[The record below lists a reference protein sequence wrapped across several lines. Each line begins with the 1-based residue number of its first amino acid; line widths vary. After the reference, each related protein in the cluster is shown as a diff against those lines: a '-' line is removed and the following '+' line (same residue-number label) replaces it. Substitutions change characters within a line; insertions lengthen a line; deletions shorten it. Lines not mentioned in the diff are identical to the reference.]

1 MKQKI
6 KISDLEEWFEDPEE
20 TLSNF
25 MESGQAIFI
34 IQFYN
39 SRRPIE
45 LNQRDV
51 GNLLIEIRKRKVWTC
66 EYCRIT
72 NSGEFG
78 ECITCGA
85 PRK

>member
-20 TLSNF
+20 TLDNF
-25 MESGQAIFI
+25 MHSGKAIFVM
-34 IQFYN
+34 QFSN

-51 GNLLIEIRKRKVWTC
+51 GALLVEIRKRKSWAC
-66 EYCRIT
+66 EYCRII
-72 NSGEFG
+72 NSGEFA
-78 ECITCGA
+78 ECIACGA